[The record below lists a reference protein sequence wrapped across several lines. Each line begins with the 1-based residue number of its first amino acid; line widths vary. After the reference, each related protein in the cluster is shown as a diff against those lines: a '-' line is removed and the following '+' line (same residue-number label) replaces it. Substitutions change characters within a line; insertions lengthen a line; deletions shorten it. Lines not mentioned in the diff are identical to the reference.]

1 MKRSVLIVLIAVLAG
16 AAILLG
22 VSRIVGGAT
31 ETTDD
36 AYVGGNQVRITPQ
49 LAGTV
54 VAIYADDTDFV
65 RRGDVLVALDDTDAR
80 VALAQAT
87 AALARTVR
95 QVSQLFDTVAELR
108 ADVSLRRAQ
117 FDQAQEDYERRD
129 AAQSGAVATE
139 DLDHSRL
146 KLAAASAALEAAERA
161 LAVARAQTR
170 GTSVSAHPLVLQAEA
185 RVRAAYLALS
195 RTKIRS
201 PVAGYVARRSV
212 QIGDRVSPGSQ
223 LLTVVP
229 LDQIWVDANF
239 KETALR
245 NVRIGQPA
253 RLVADFYGDQ
263 VIYDGRVAG
272 LAAGTGASFA
282 LVPAQNA
289 TGNWIKIVQR
299 LPVRLT
305 LDPREIA
312 RRPLRLGLSMQVS
325 INTHDRSGG
334 VLALAPRTQA
344 AYSTSIYDEQLRGVE
359 RLISRIISANGGEDQ
374 DLHAQNP

>member
-1 MKRSVLIVLIAVLAG
+1 MKRSVVTVLIAVLAVG
-16 AAILLG
+16 AVVLG
-22 VSRIVGGAT
+22 ASRFVGGST

-49 LAGTV
+49 LSGTV

-65 RRGDVLVALDDTDAR
+65 RRGDVLIALDDTDAR

-87 AALARTVR
+87 AALATTVR

-117 FDQAQEDYERRD
+117 FEQTQEDYERRN

-146 KLAAASAALEAAERA
+146 KLAAASAALEAAERG
-161 LAVARAQTR
+161 LVVARAQTR

-195 RTKIRS
+195 RTKIRA
-201 PVAGYVARRSV
+201 PVSGYVARRSV

-253 RLVADFYGDQ
+253 RLVADFYGDR
-263 VIYDGRVAG
+263 VIYNGRVAG

-289 TGNWIKIVQR
+289 TGNWIKILQR

-305 LDPREIA
+305 LDPREVA
-312 RRPLRLGLSMQVS
+312 HKPLRLGLSMQVS
-325 INTHDRSGG
+325 IDTRNRSGG
-334 VLALAPRTQA
+334 VLALAPRSHA
-344 AYSTSIYDEQLRGVE
+344 AYSTSIYDEQLRGVK
-359 RLISRIISANGGEDQ
+359 RLISRIIAANGGEDQ
-374 DLHAQNP
+374 HLHAQNY